1 MTQLEAT
8 MNSKLI
14 ATLAALAIAAPLM
27 GCAGETDAPE
37 QQDGLK
43 QEAQSDSNKD
53 DQKTAE
59 EKAEQE
65 KLRQAEP
72 GDSCPGNSGAIG
84 ENPCGPCGCFPY

>member
-1 MTQLEAT
+1 
-8 MNSKLI
+8 MNTKLI

-53 DQKTAE
+53 DQKTTE
-59 EKAEQE
+59 EKKTDETLGQE
-65 KLRQAEP
+65 WP
-72 GDSCPGNSGAIG
+72 NSCEANAAALGQ
-84 ENPCGPCGCFPY
+84 NPCFLCVCFPY